1 MELEVVLLLL
11 LLLLFGIGLRQA
23 QSVARRGLRIT
34 NTEGRRR
41 RRGFVLKGICGCVGG
56 LVSLVRGEGEE

>member
-1 MELEVVLLLL
+1 MELEVVLL

-34 NTEGRRR
+34 SIEGEGEEE
-41 RRGFVLKGICGCVGG
+41 GFVLKWDLCLRGG
-56 LVSLVRGEGEE
+56 FG

>member
-1 MELEVVLLLL
+1 MELEVVLL

-41 RRGFVLKGICGCVGG
+41 RRGFVLKWDLCLCGGFG
-56 LVSLVRGEGEE
+56 